1 MKTLKYIFVILA
13 FLSCKKEET
22 EKETKQINT
31 YTLSVKIT
39 GYSYGVVRLNGNIET
54 PPFEVSTGDVVTVDY
69 RNQGTSGTVKTFNIL
84 ILQDSKVIGECSTC
98 TRYINTFYIQ

>member
-39 GYSYGVVRLNGNIET
+39 GYSNGIVWLNGNTET
-54 PPFEVSTGDVVTVDY
+54 PPFEVSTGDEVKVDY
-69 RNQGTSGTVKTFNIL
+69 QNLHSSTGNYTFKIL
-84 ILQDSKVIGECSTC
+84 ILQDSKVIGECSSC
-98 TRYINTFYIQ
+98 TRYLQTFYIQ